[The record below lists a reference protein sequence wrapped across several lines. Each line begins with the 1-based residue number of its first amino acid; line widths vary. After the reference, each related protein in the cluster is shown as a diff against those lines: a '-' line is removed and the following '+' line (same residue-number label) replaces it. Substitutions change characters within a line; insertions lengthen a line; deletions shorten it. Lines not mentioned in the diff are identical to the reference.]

1 MKRIKTSFII
11 LSPFAIGLFSLFIGT
26 YDIPPITVIKILFQ
40 GITNYNG
47 ISNIPEKAIILD
59 IRLPRILM
67 AATVGASLAG
77 SGAVLQG
84 LLRNPLVDPYI
95 LGISAGAAFG
105 CAITIGFLPSW
116 SVQTM
121 AFIFGL
127 LAVSLT
133 YMVAKSQQEISRL
146 PLVLSGVIVS
156 AFFTALVSIV
166 KILVDPHKLQG
177 IIFWTMGSFSLSDW
191 RNFKIALIG
200 TIVGI
205 LPIVLMRWRLNVMS
219 LSEEEAYALG
229 VNVKRD
235 RMIFI
240 LFSTFSVAVATST
253 CGIIGWVGLMVPHIV
268 RMMVGPE
275 HSVLLPLSLFGGAAF
290 MIGADTLSRTFVGFD
305 VPVGIITALTGAPFF
320 VYLMRK
326 KGKETWE
333 S

>member
-1 MKRIKTSFII
+1 M
-11 LSPFAIGLFSLFIGT
+11 
-26 YDIPPITVIKILFQ
+26 
-40 GITNYNG
+40 
-47 ISNIPEKAIILD
+47 PEKAIVLN

-77 SGAVLQG
+77 SGTVLQG

-105 CAITIGFLPSW
+105 CAITVGFLPSW
-116 SVQTM
+116 SIQTM
-121 AFIFGL
+121 AFLFGL

-133 YMVAKSQQEISRL
+133 CMVAKTQQDVSRL

-191 RNFKIALIG
+191 HNFKISLTGIIG
-200 TIVGI
+200 GI
-205 LPIVLMRWRLNVMS
+205 LPMVLMRWRLNIMS
-219 LSEEEAYALG
+219 LSDEEAVALG
-229 VNVKRD
+229 INVKKE
-235 RMIFI
+235 RMVFI
-240 LFSTFSVAVATST
+240 IFSTFAVAVATST
-253 CGIIGWVGLMVPHIV
+253 CGIIGWVGLMVPHLV

-305 VPVGIITALTGAPFF
+305 IPVGIVTALTGAPFF
-320 VYLMRK
+320 VYLMKK

-333 S
+333 R